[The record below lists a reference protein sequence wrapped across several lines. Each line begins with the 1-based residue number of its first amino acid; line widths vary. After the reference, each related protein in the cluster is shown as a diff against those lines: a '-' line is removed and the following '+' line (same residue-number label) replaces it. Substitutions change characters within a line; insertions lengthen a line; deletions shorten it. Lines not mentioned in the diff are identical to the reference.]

1 MKLAT
6 LKSGGRDGT
15 LIVVNRAL
23 TRAAAATGIA
33 ATLQNALDDWETIA
47 PRLAG
52 LASDLEAGSAA
63 GAFDLT
69 VEDLTA
75 PLPRAYQW
83 CDGSAYLSHA
93 ELVRK
98 ARGAEMPESLYSD
111 PLIYQGGGDTMLG
124 ARDDIPLADESWG
137 LDLEGEIAVVTDDV
151 PMGVSPDAAVGH
163 IKLVTILNDIS
174 LRNLMPGELGKQF
187 GFFQSKPPTAFAPVM
202 VTPEEL
208 GEAWDGRKLH
218 LPLLCH
224 VNGSRLGAPNG
235 GVDMNF
241 DFAELIAHAARTRPL
256 GAGTIVGSGTVSNR
270 DRNAGSACIQEQRM
284 IEKIETGAFH
294 TPHLAVGDTVRID
307 MVDADGKTIFGV
319 IEQRVV
325 AC

>member
-1 MKLAT
+1 
-6 LKSGGRDGT
+6 
-15 LIVVNRAL
+15 
-23 TRAAAATGIA
+23 
-33 ATLQNALDDWETIA
+33 
-47 PRLAG
+47 
-52 LASDLEAGSAA
+52 
-63 GAFDLT
+63 
-69 VEDLTA
+69 
-75 PLPRAYQW
+75 
-83 CDGSAYLSHA
+83 
-93 ELVRK
+93 
-98 ARGAEMPESLYSD
+98 MPESLYSD